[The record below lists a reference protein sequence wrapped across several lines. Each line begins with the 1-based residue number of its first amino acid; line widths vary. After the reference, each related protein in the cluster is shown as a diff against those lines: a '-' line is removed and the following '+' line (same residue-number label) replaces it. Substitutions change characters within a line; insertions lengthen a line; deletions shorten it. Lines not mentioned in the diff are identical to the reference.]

1 MDWRDAEREYADA
14 VIGDTSLGQLFEDA
28 AARNAS
34 RPAQQYKGGVYE
46 RSLTGSALPAATPGE
61 FRPISY
67 AEMRTIVRRL
77 SAGFRTLGVERGDRI
92 AIFSATRMEWAQSDF
107 ALLSA
112 GAVVTTVYTGSS
124 PDQVRYLLDDPDA
137 DGVVVENEAL
147 LERVLA
153 VEDDLDLEFLVSIDE
168 LDGYDDREDIVT
180 LGEVYDRGEAA
191 FDCEAY
197 ERRLAETDFDEL
209 ASLIYTSGTTGQPKG
224 VQLTHGNFRAN
235 VNGVRK
241 RFGPRPDRDDD
252 VPTLDAESLAVSYL
266 PLAHVFERTAGHFV
280 MFATG
285 ACVAYAESPD
295 TLQADFSA
303 VEPTTA
309 TSVPRVYETIYD
321 TIREEARTS
330 SVKARLFGWATDVGV
345 AYQQTDSPDPMLR
358 AQRAIADKLVFSSVR
373 DALGGNLELLIS
385 GGGSLSPELCR
396 LYHAMGLPIYEGY
409 GLTETAPVVS
419 TNPPDAVKIG
429 TIGPPLSNVEVTVDE
444 TVVDQAAFTDDPG
457 AVGELLVRGPNVT
470 QGYWND
476 PAATQRAFTD
486 DAPESRTESEATNRS
501 SGSLLQE
508 AKPAG
513 ESGDA
518 PAGRWFRT
526 GDIIHIRPDGYLEF
540 RDRLKQLIVLST
552 GKNVAPGPLED
563 AFAASEV
570 VDQAMVVGDGE
581 KFVGALLVPN
591 EEHIRSWAEEEGI
604 DLPDESQ
611 ALCDDER
618 VREYVQRE
626 VDRINADFQPH
637 ETIKRFEL
645 VPREFTEENDMLTPT
660 MKKKRRVIMDRF
672 EGRIDRLYASA

>member
-1 MDWRDAEREYADA
+1 MDWRDAEREYVDA
-14 VIGDTSLGQLFEDA
+14 VIGDTPLGQLFEDA
-28 AARNAS
+28 ATRYSN
-34 RPAQQYKGGVYE
+34 RPAQQYKGGVYD

-67 AEMRTIVRRL
+67 AEMRAIVRRL
-77 SAGFRTLGVERGDRI
+77 SAGFHTLGVERGDRV

-112 GAVVTTVYTGSS
+112 GAVVTTVYTSSS

-147 LERVLA
+147 LERVLE
-153 VEDDLDLEFLVSIDE
+153 VEDDLDLDFLVSIDE
-168 LDGYDDREDIVT
+168 LDGYDDRDDILT

-191 FDCEAY
+191 FDRDAY
-197 ERRLAETDFDEL
+197 ERRLAETDLDDL

-252 VPTLDAESLAVSYL
+252 VPTLDEESVAVSYL

-295 TLQADFSA
+295 TLQEDFSA
-303 VEPTTA
+303 VEPSTA

-330 SVKARLFGWATDVGV
+330 SVKARLFEWATDVGV
-345 AYQQTDSPDPMLR
+345 AYQQADSPGPLLR
-358 AQRAIADKLVFSSVR
+358 AKRAIADELVFSSVR
-373 DALGGNLELLIS
+373 EALGGNLELLIS
-385 GGGSLSPELCR
+385 GGGSLSSELCR

-444 TVVDQAAFTDDPG
+444 TVVDQSAFADDPG

-476 PAATQRAFTD
+476 PDATRRAFTD
-486 DAPESRTESEATNRS
+486 DAPGSSTELGFRDRS
-501 SGSLLQE
+501 SGQRSRDDTLV
-508 AKPAG
+508 G
-513 ESGDA
+513 EPEDA

-540 RDRLKQLIVLST
+540 RDRAKQLIVLST
-552 GKNVAPGPLED
+552 GKNVAPGPIED

-570 VDQAMVVGDGE
+570 VEQAMVVGDGE

-591 EEHIRSWAEEEGI
+591 EAHIRSWAEEEGI
-604 DLPDESQ
+604 DLPDEPQ

-618 VREYVQRE
+618 VHGYVQQE
-626 VDRINADFQPH
+626 VDRINEDFQPH

-645 VPREFTEENDMLTPT
+645 VPREFTEENEMLTPT

-672 EGRIDRLYASA
+672 EDRIDRMYADA